1 MENIKEEINE
11 LKEYREKLSKLS
23 EEEEVKR
30 NIYLKKIQT
39 GEIQGPPIGKLSL
52 DKNWLK
58 KYTDKELSIKIPHMK
73 IYDYMMKDNLNHFN
87 DKAIVYFGKSITYKK
102 LDKKINAFARSLK
115 QDGIKKGDII
125 TVCMPNTPE
134 AIIAFYAIN
143 KIGAIANMIHPLSG
157 QQEIKNYL
165 REVNSKM
172 IITIDSSYNK
182 ITNIADETNLQKIVL
197 VSPADSMP
205 IWTKMAYKFS
215 QRKNKLTRDIR
226 AISWDNFIKNGSNY
240 NKEIEEEYEKNR
252 TAVILHTGGTTG
264 IPKGVELTD
273 DNFNSM
279 VEQFLQ
285 TANNFERNDRMLTI
299 MPVFHGFGLCSSVH
313 LPLSAGVMINLI
325 PKLNSKKLDKLI
337 TKYKPNHIIGVPT
350 LFKGIINNKKLKK
363 VDLSFLKYVVSGGDL
378 VKDSLENDINDFLKE
393 HNSSAK
399 LSKGYGL
406 SEAVAGA
413 TFAYNGYNNPTSV
426 GIPMVA
432 TNLKI
437 VKSGTNI
444 EVENGEIGEICLYGP
459 SIMKGYYHNE
469 TETNSSIKNG
479 WLHTG
484 DLGYYE
490 NDSLYFAQRKG
501 NMIISSGVNVYP
513 SNIEEVI
520 EKHDSVSACAVIGI
534 YHPYKIQVPKAYIVL
549 KEGYE
554 LTDEL
559 KKEIENLCKKNLN
572 VYSVPYRYEFRDK
585 LPQTLLGKINKK
597 ELEQGEKS
605 KTR

>member
-1 MENIKEEINE
+1 MSNMKEEINE

-30 NIYLKKIQT
+30 NIYLKKFQT

-165 REVNSKM
+165 KEVNSKM

-215 QRKNKLTRDIR
+215 QRKNKLTHDIR
-226 AISWDNFIKNGSNY
+226 TLSWDRFIKNGSNY
-240 NKEIEEEYEKNR
+240 NKKIEEEYEKNR

-285 TANNFERNDRMLTI
+285 TASNFERNDRMLTI

-393 HNSSAK
+393 HNSSVK

-406 SEAVAGA
+406 SEAVAGV

-444 EVENGEIGEICLYGP
+444 EVENGKIGEICLYGP

-559 KKEIENLCKKNLN
+559 KEEIENLCKKNLN

>member
-215 QRKNKLTRDIR
+215 QRKNKLTHDIR

>member
-11 LKEYREKLSKLS
+11 LKEYKEKLSKLS

-87 DKAIVYFGKSITYKK
+87 DKAIVYFGKSITYKN
-102 LDKKINAFARSLK
+102 LDKKINEFARSLK

-459 SIMKGYYHNE
+459 TIMKGYYHNE

>member
-1 MENIKEEINE
+1 MSNMKEEINE

-30 NIYLKKIQT
+30 NIYLKKFQT

-87 DKAIVYFGKSITYKK
+87 DKAIVYFGKSITYKN
-102 LDKKINAFARSLK
+102 LDKKINEFARSLK

-165 REVNSKM
+165 KEVNSKM

-215 QRKNKLTRDIR
+215 QRKNKLTHDIR
-226 AISWDNFIKNGSNY
+226 TLSWDRFIKNGSNY
-240 NKEIEEEYEKNR
+240 NKKIEEEYEKNR

-393 HNSSAK
+393 HNSSVK

-413 TFAYNGYNNPTSV
+413 TFAYNGYNNTTSV

-444 EVENGEIGEICLYGP
+444 EVENGKIGEICLYGP

-559 KKEIENLCKKNLN
+559 KEEIENLCK
-572 VYSVPYRYEFRDK
+572 D
-585 LPQTLLGKINKK
+585 INKNHL
-597 ELEQGEKS
+597 LEAFSYRKGYYKYF
-605 KTR
+605 TFH

>member
-30 NIYLKKIQT
+30 NIYLKKFQT

-52 DKNWLK
+52 DKNWLR
-58 KYTDKELSIKIPHMK
+58 KYTDKELSVKIPHMK

-102 LDKKINAFARSLK
+102 LDKKINAFAKSLK

-134 AIIAFYAIN
+134 AVIAFYAIN

-165 REVNSKM
+165 KEADSKM

-205 IWTKMAYKFS
+205 LLTKISYKFS
-215 QRKNKLTRDIR
+215 KRKNKLTHDIR
-226 AISWDNFIKNGSNY
+226 TISWNEFIKTGLGY
-240 NKEIEEEYEKNR
+240 NKEIEENYEKNR

-264 IPKGVELTD
+264 VPKGVELTD

-285 TANNFERNDRMLTI
+285 TANNFKRNDRMLTI

-393 HNSSAK
+393 HNSNIK

-413 TFAYNGYNNPTSV
+413 TFASNGYNNPASV

-432 TNLKI
+432 TNLKL
-437 VKSGTNI
+437 VKPGTNI
-444 EVENGEIGEICLYGP
+444 ELENGEIGEICLYGP

-469 TETNSSIKNG
+469 EETNSTLKNG

-572 VYSVPYRYEFRDK
+572 VYSVPYKYEFRDK

>member
-11 LKEYREKLSKLS
+11 LKEYKEKLSKLS

-87 DKAIVYFGKSITYKK
+87 DKAIVYFGKSITYKN

-215 QRKNKLTRDIR
+215 QRKNKLTHDIR

>member
-11 LKEYREKLSKLS
+11 LKEYKEKLSKLS

-87 DKAIVYFGKSITYKK
+87 DKAIVYFGKSITYKN
-102 LDKKINAFARSLK
+102 LDKKINEFARSLK

-226 AISWDNFIKNGSNY
+226 AISWDDFIKNGSNY

-459 SIMKGYYHNE
+459 TIMKGYYHNE

>member
-215 QRKNKLTRDIR
+215 QRKNKLTHDIR

-459 SIMKGYYHNE
+459 TIMKGYYHNE